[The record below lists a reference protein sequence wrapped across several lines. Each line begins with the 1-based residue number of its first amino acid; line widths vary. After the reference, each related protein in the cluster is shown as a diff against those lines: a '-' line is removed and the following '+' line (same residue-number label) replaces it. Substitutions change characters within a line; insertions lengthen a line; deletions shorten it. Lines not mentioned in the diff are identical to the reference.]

1 MVDENHFDAE
11 FKELNEKIS
20 QFSSIL
26 EKFGLDLITKLGQ
39 TNLKLK
45 KLTDKVNELSQA
57 TIDVKSLKPQLNRI
71 IESQDQLRKDLELMQ
86 NLVTNL
92 NVVPKSNGAE
102 VNSVKRDKI
111 ATNVKLDIIEQFSS
125 LKKEISS
132 SNPPKT
138 IIKPLRKIKEEIF
151 EFTGGHRILY
161 EISQVITMLNN
172 IDSFSDPSDKNN
184 PNSASFEEYLK
195 EKITFW
201 ANKLEV
207 KD

>member
-1 MVDENHFDAE
+1 MADENHFDTE

-45 KLTDKVNELSQA
+45 KLTDKVNDLSQA
-57 TIDVKSLKPQLNRI
+57 TIDVKSLKPQLNSI
-71 IESQDQLRKDLELMQ
+71 IESQNQIRKDLELMQ

-92 NVVPKSNGAE
+92 NVGPKSKISE
-102 VNSVKRDKI
+102 QDSIHRDKI
-111 ATNVKLDIIEQFSS
+111 ATNIKSEIIGKFNV

-132 SNPPKT
+132 SNSPKT
-138 IIKPLRKIKEEIF
+138 IIKPLDKIKEEIF

-161 EISQVITMLNN
+161 EISQVITLLNN
-172 IDSFSDPSDKNN
+172 INSFSDPFDKND
-184 PNSASFEEYLK
+184 PDSAPFDEYLK

-201 ANKLEV
+201 VNKLEV

>member
-1 MVDENHFDAE
+1 MVDENHFNTE
-11 FKELNEKIS
+11 FKDLNEKIS

-45 KLTDKVNELSQA
+45 KLTDKINDLSQA

-71 IESQDQLRKDLELMQ
+71 IESQDQIRKELDLMQ

-92 NVVPKSNGAE
+92 NVVPKENSGE
-102 VNSVKRDKI
+102 LDSVKRDKI
-111 ATNVKLDIIEQFSS
+111 ATNMKFNIIDQFNS
-125 LKKEISS
+125 LKKEITS
-132 SNPPKT
+132 SNHPKT
-138 IIKPLRKIKEEIF
+138 IIEPLGKIKEEIF

-161 EISQVITMLNN
+161 EISQVITILNN
-172 IDSFSDPSDKNN
+172 IHSFSDTFDKNN
-184 PNSASFEEYLK
+184 PDSAPFDEYLK

-201 ANKLEV
+201 INKLEV

>member
-1 MVDENHFDAE
+1 MVDENHFNTE
-11 FKELNEKIS
+11 FKALNEKIS

-45 KLTDKVNELSQA
+45 KLTDKVNDLSQA

-92 NVVPKSNGAE
+92 NVIPKNNATELDSI
-102 VNSVKRDKI
+102 KRDEI
-111 ATNVKLDIIEQFSS
+111 ATNRKLGIIEQLNS
-125 LKKEISS
+125 LKNEIIH

-138 IIKPLRKIKEEIF
+138 IIKPLNKIKEDIF

-172 IDSFSDPSDKNN
+172 IESFSDPFDKNN
-184 PNSASFEEYLK
+184 PDSPFDEYLK

-201 ANKLEV
+201 VNKLEV